1 MFEFFLI
8 IFLEFVY
15 IFLIDHT
22 LPADFDKFFIGMS
35 LIDTK
40 NPYKYLFFSKK
51 YQTKTSVYIYCY
63 LTLNLSL
70 EPKKK
75 LEFFFFNICDIVFY
89 PNLKN
94 IINFYLE
101 RNHTVFVNLI
111 FYTVDLDGNNI
122 VFSVNNI
129 FNRVQQPYED
139 LKNQITYESESYLT
153 KDLLKYE
160 IHIKIIDKIFS

>member
-8 IFLEFVY
+8 VFLEFIY
-15 IFLIDHT
+15 IFLIDHN
-22 LPADFDKFFIGMS
+22 LSPDFDKFFIGIS
-35 LIDTK
+35 LIDIK

-51 YQTKTSVYIYCY
+51 YQTKNSVYIYCY
-63 LTLNLSL
+63 LTLNLNL

-75 LEFFFFNICDIVFY
+75 LELFFFNICDIVFY

-94 IINFYLE
+94 IINSHLE
-101 RNHTVFVNLI
+101 QNYAVFVNLI
-111 FYTVDLDGNNI
+111 FYTVDLDENSI

-129 FNRVQQPYED
+129 FNHIHQPYQD
-139 LKNQITYESESYLT
+139 LKNQIIHESENYLT

-160 IHIKIIDKIFS
+160 IHIKVIDKIYS